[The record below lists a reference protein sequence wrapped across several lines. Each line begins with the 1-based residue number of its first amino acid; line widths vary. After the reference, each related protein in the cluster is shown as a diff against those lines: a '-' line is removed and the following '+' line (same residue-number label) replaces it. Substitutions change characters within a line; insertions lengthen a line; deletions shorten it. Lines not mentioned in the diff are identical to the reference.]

1 MTTDIGDA
9 ADAAYEVA
17 TAMHWAA
24 PDIACHLT
32 RIEMEALAH
41 LFVACGDP
49 EAADVLI
56 DFWIEAEIEDRECEP
71 GDYERVDH
79 QLVDRRTA

>member
-1 MTTDIGDA
+1 MSTIEA
-9 ADAAYEVA
+9 AAHRAAETLRV
-17 TAMHWAA
+17 AA

-32 RIEMEALAH
+32 GTEMEALAH

-56 DFWIEAEIEDRECEP
+56 DFWIETEIEDGECVP